1 MDWWKNLT
9 ELDKGLWF
17 WAIFA
22 AESPETLQ
30 DAYSVCVMA
39 LAFQAFQLFSDCS
52 ESLKAKK
59 NPLCFYTNVPSLN
72 KLEEYVNFTDCLKI
86 WPEDCQDT
94 NQKKLEKWISTRAC
108 DVMCI
113 GKILISKLDR
123 QVSKHPIRILKNSN
137 TILKT
142 NPSGWKLSRDFTC
155 AARFD
160 MLLIH

>member
-1 MDWWKNLT
+1 M
-9 ELDKGLWF
+9 G
-17 WAIFA
+17 IF
-22 AESPETLQ
+22 EG
-30 DAYSVCVMA
+30 
-39 LAFQAFQLFSDCS
+39 
-52 ESLKAKK
+52 KK
-59 NPLCFYTNVPSLN
+59 NSLCFYTNVPSLN

-86 WPEDCQDT
+86 WPEDYQET

-137 TILKT
+137 TVLKT

-155 AARFD
+155 AAMQIWYAINSLKETSSISNNCPASFGLQLD
-160 MLLIH
+160 QA